1 MTFCVEV
8 EHVSKA
14 YNGKKAVD
22 DLSFQIRRG
31 EIFSLLGPN
40 GAGKSTLIRMMT
52 GLIQPDAGQIRMNG
66 ERVLP
71 FKKEVKR
78 YFSFLPETMSLYPN
92 LTAGETL
99 RFFSRLQKTPP
110 AKWDEVLEVVG
121 LSGFKDRKIGGF
133 SKGMRQRLGLA
144 VALLDEA
151 PLLILDEPT
160 SGLDPYWAS
169 RFKEI
174 IRQKN
179 REGTSVLFASHDLY
193 EVESLA
199 DRIAILN
206 EGKLYYLGSVDD
218 LKSKHP
224 AEIRIRV
231 RFETSQDPAGLSR
244 EWGVPVTRKGD
255 WFQLICRRDDKVR
268 ILRSLEKGGRTLADI
283 RIHETTLE
291 EIYRANSRGES
302 GGTPGSR
309 SYGGR

>member
-1 MTFCVEV
+1 
-8 EHVSKA
+8 
-14 YNGKKAVD
+14 
-22 DLSFQIRRG
+22 
-31 EIFSLLGPN
+31 
-40 GAGKSTLIRMMT
+40 
-52 GLIQPDAGQIRMNG
+52 
-66 ERVLP
+66 
-71 FKKEVKR
+71 
-78 YFSFLPETMSLYPN
+78 
-92 LTAGETL
+92 
-99 RFFSRLQKTPP
+99 
-110 AKWDEVLEVVG
+110 
-121 LSGFKDRKIGGF
+121 
-133 SKGMRQRLGLA
+133 MRQRLGLA

-231 RFETSQDPAGLSR
+231 RFETSQDPVGLS
-244 EWGVPVTRKGD
+244 G
-255 WFQLICRRDDKVR
+255 
-268 ILRSLEKGGRTLADI
+268 
-283 RIHETTLE
+283 
-291 EIYRANSRGES
+291 S
-302 GGTPGSR
+302 GGTPSPERGTDFN
-309 SYGGR
+309 

>member
-1 MTFCVEV
+1 MTSWVV
-8 EHVSKA
+8 VDHVSKA

-22 DLSFQIRRG
+22 DLSFHIDRG
-31 EIFSLLGPN
+31 EIFALLGPN

-99 RFFSRLQKTPP
+99 HFFSRLQRISRNRC
-110 AKWDEVLEVVG
+110 DEVLDVVG
-121 LSGFKDRKIGGF
+121 LLEVKDKKIGGF

-144 VALLDEA
+144 VALLDKA

-174 IRQKN
+174 IRRKK
-179 REGTSVLFASHDLY
+179 RKGTSIFFASHDLY

-206 EGKLYYLGSVDD
+206 EGKLYYLGTVDD

-224 AEIRIRV
+224 TEIRIQV
-231 RFETSQDPAGLSR
+231 RFEIPQDPDGLAR
-244 EWGVPVTRKGD
+244 ELGVATFRRGD
-255 WFQLICRRDDKVR
+255 WIQLICRRDDKVR
-268 ILRSLEKGGRTLADI
+268 ILRSLEKGGRKLADLH
-283 RIHETTLE
+283 IHETTLE
-291 EIYRANSRGES
+291 EIYRAIS
-302 GGTPGSR
+302 GGTPSPEMDKL
-309 SYGGR
+309 